1 MEQRVKLDLPTLADP
16 TVRDLL
22 QESELFARSFNGM
35 GGFGLLSPF
44 DFVHILA
51 LLTEVASHVWVVLSL
66 TGGTIH
72 VGILLLSVLSA
83 MLPMLLSWSGFSP
96 THSETLY
103 GPHEV
108 RAAERQ
114 EKMRNLA
121 HSDTHRPEIILFGL
135 GPWILRSWASA
146 REVVMESEQPPSLRD
161 SALSISVLSH
171 INFSDLLFA
180 LQNVRFWSASLLM
193 PHSDISSRSPLFSCC
208 SRRHHHW
215 AH

>member
-1 MEQRVKLDLPTLADP
+1 MHSSARFFVEYQQLEQRVKLDLPTLADP
-16 TVRDLL
+16 IVRDLL

-51 LLTEVASHVWVVLSL
+51 LLTEVASHIWVVLSL

-72 VGILLLSVLSA
+72 IGILLLSVISA
-83 MLPMLLSWSGFSP
+83 MLPLLLSWSGFSP
-96 THSETLY
+96 AHPEALY
-103 GPHEV
+103 NPQEV

-135 GPWILRSWASA
+135 GPWILRSWANA
-146 REVVMESEQPPSLRD
+146 RKIVMGSEQPPSLRG
-161 SALSISVLSH
+161 SALSMSVFSH

-180 LQNVRFWSASLLM
+180 LQNVRFRFSAVHM
-193 PHSDISSRSPLFSCC
+193 TF
-208 SRRHHHW
+208 
-215 AH
+215 